1 MAKVLYIISG
11 RSFSTNSLGRKIS
24 EVIKCWKGTVE
35 QVDVI
40 SGGDLTQS
48 KTSATS
54 SYGSQDYFNKRHR
67 KNKFLLPFII
77 SASELKD
84 IIHDVKFYFDIKFKY
99 SKIKYDVIWERS
111 SRLHL
116 AGLIFA
122 KKTNTTFVLEWKD
135 NLVNYPL
142 SLFKPLALLV
152 ENYKIKQADYIVVES
167 EVLKLYISSKGV
179 SVDRI
184 FVAHNGVNSSEFV
197 AKKPS
202 NLIKKKL
209 GLNIDDILVG
219 YLGSYAFYHNPQ
231 LLIEAAKISCLSNA
245 NIKYVLVGNGMY
257 YNECVDLATS
267 YGLINRSVFFIDG
280 VPKEEVPAILNA
292 IDIAVLP
299 GSTDIICPIKIFEY
313 MSVEKPVVL
322 PNYKCNAE
330 VIEHMENGILFEPLS
345 PTDFHNKLILL
356 TSDVGLRE
364 SLAKKGREL
373 VKEKYSW
380 DATWGNTLSLIINE
394 NRRTGV

>member
-1 MAKVLYIISG
+1 MSKVLYVISG

-40 SGGDLTQS
+40 SGGDFAQS
-48 KTSATS
+48 KDSATS
-54 SYGSQDYFNKRHR
+54 SYGSQAYFNKPRR
-67 KNKFLLPFII
+67 KNKLLLPFII

-84 IIHDVKFYFDIKFKY
+84 IIHDIKFYFDIKFKY

-116 AGLIFA
+116 AGLIYA
-122 KKTNTTFVLEWKD
+122 KKTNTPFVLEWKD

-152 ENYKIKQADYIVVES
+152 EKYKVKQADYIVVES

-179 SVDRI
+179 SSDRI
-184 FVAHNGVNSSEFV
+184 FVAYNGVNSNEFI
-197 AKKPS
+197 AKKKS
-202 NLIKKKL
+202 NLIKKEL
-209 GLNIDDILVG
+209 GLNTNDILVG

-231 LLIEAAKISCLSNA
+231 LLIEVAKISCLSNA
-245 NIKYVLVGNGMY
+245 NVKYVLVGNGMY

-267 YGLINRSVFFIDG
+267 YGLINSSVFFIDV

-313 MSVEKPVVL
+313 MSAEKPVVL

-330 VIEHMENGILFEPLS
+330 VIKHMENGILFEPFS
-345 PTDFHNKLILL
+345 AIDFFNKLTLL
-356 TSDVGLRE
+356 SSDEVLRD
-364 SLAKKGREL
+364 SLAKKARQS
-373 VKEKYSW
+373 VKDKYSW

-394 NRRTGV
+394 NRRTRV